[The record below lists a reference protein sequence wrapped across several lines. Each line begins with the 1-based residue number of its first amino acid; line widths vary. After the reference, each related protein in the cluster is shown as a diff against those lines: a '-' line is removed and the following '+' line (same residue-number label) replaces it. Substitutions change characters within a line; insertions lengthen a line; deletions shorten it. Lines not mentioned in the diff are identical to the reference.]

1 MPSPCDIPGVNL
13 VCDAAGDA
21 ASNVAASAFTSMAE
35 SAGTWAGEMVVHAMT
50 WWVQTPSV
58 DPNTDAVRTA
68 QQWTLPIVGFM
79 LVGSVLWQCA
89 RLIVSRKKDPLL
101 NIGIG
106 LVRYTVI
113 VTIGL
118 VVLAGAIQAGDA
130 LASAMMNN
138 AAENFGNRM
147 KGLMTREIIQNPFGL
162 LVLGL
167 LLGLI
172 ALVQWIIGFLRQA
185 GILILA
191 AMIPLAASGS
201 LNDSTKTWWP
211 KLATASLALVAYK
224 PMAAFIYM
232 IGFTFMGEG
241 QDLATVMVGVMV
253 LFLALFALPALLKFF
268 SWAETRVSGGG
279 GGGAA
284 FAGAAGAVAMAASG
298 GGGGSSSAPAM
309 ASAMQATGPGSQGG
323 SAGAFGAIPGAPS
336 GSSGSSGASGAAS
349 SPGGGPGSGPAGGG
363 TSTSPSHSSATGGS
377 TPGAAGESGAQGS
390 GQPGSGGATT
400 PLSTPS
406 PAPSGAPA
414 ASATGSPGASPA
426 ATSGASGAAAGGAA
440 AAGPAGAA
448 VTAGQQGYQATQAAA
463 NEMTSS
469 QDDEGGQR

>member
-1 MPSPCDIPGVNL
+1 MPGPCDVPGVNL

-21 ASNVAASAFTSMAE
+21 ASSVAASAFTAMAE

-89 RLIVSRKKDPLL
+89 RLILSRKKEPLL
-101 NIGIG
+101 NIGLG

-113 VTIGL
+113 VTLGL

-130 LASAMMNN
+130 LASAMMND
-138 AAENFGNRM
+138 AAETFANRM

-162 LVLGL
+162 LILGL

-241 QDLATVMVGVMV
+241 EDLATVMVGVMV

-268 SWAETRVSGGG
+268 SWAETRVSGGGG

-309 ASAMQATGPGSQGG
+309 ASAMQATGPGSQGAG
-323 SAGAFGAIPGAPS
+323 AGAFGAIPGAPTGATGS
-336 GSSGSSGASGAAS
+336 GGPG
-349 SPGGGPGSGPAGGG
+349 SPGGAPGSGPAGG
-363 TSTSPSHSSATGGS
+363 TTASSPGHGSATGAATS
-377 TPGAAGESGAQGS
+377 GAVGESGAQS
-390 GQPGSGGATT
+390 GGPRGSGGQDA
-400 PLSTPS
+400 PS

-414 ASATGSPGASPA
+414 ASATGSPEAAAAAPA
-426 ATSGASGAAAGGAA
+426 ASGAGAAA

-463 NEMTSS
+463 NEMSSS